1 MRAQGAW
8 LALVLLIPATTAGQ
22 GPPIQRWQGEAR
34 LEVIAGRTTEWHVSA
49 GANAALG
56 LYTRLALLTG
66 VGVRHLTGAWRRSA
80 HVDALARFQL
90 DPLLQFKYGAYV
102 GGGGTL
108 LADDGAPA
116 RVRTL
121 VVLGVEGAPTRGR
134 WIAGFELGLGGGAR
148 LGVTLRRARKQAR

>member
-1 MRAQGAW
+1 MNGQGAW
-8 LALVLLIPATTAGQ
+8 LALVLLIPATAAGQ

-34 LEVIAGRTTEWHVSA
+34 LEVIAGRTTEWHASA
-49 GANAALG
+49 GANASLG
-56 LYTRLALLTG
+56 LYTRLAFLAG
-66 VGVRHLTGAWRRSA
+66 AGVRRVAGDWHRSA
-80 HVDALARFQL
+80 HVDAVARFQL

-102 GGGGTL
+102 GGGATV
-108 LADDGAPA
+108 LADDGAPTRA
-116 RVRTL
+116 WTL